1 MPPKFDPMT
10 EKRIFAAAVKLWR
23 SRGERGLTLRAVA
36 REARTTTPTV
46 YRRFRNK
53 QALYLALAEKFR
65 QDLTEECL
73 GATTPE
79 EFCRRYLQFAEA
91 HPNEYR
97 LLWSAWAETVPS
109 EDVPRPI
116 REWFLTRLAERFGG
130 HPQSYL
136 TAFYGAM
143 LLSHG
148 ASMLLTGPISEFYRK
163 EIYKSFPS
171 ISDALLR
178 NAPLFQM

>member
-1 MPPKFDPMT
+1 MT
-10 EKRIFAAAVKLWR
+10 EKRILAAAEKLWR

-53 QALYLALAEKFR
+53 QALYLALGEKFR
-65 QDLTEECL
+65 QDLTEVCL
-73 GATTPE
+73 GAPTPE
-79 EFCRRYLQFAEA
+79 EFCRRYLRFAED

-97 LLWSAWAETVPS
+97 LLWNAWGDTVPS

-116 REWFLTRLAERFGG
+116 RDWFLAQLANRFGG
-130 HPQSYL
+130 KAESYL
-136 TAFYGAM
+136 PAFYGVM

-148 ASMLLTGPISEFYRK
+148 ASMLLTGPISEFYRQ

-178 NAPLFQM
+178 NAPLFQL